1 MFFSVAFFV
10 PGILNKPLGH
20 ESKYKMHTTLTQR
33 TTVIL
38 HIWSSYRKLKHF
50 PKILNVHNGYKLL
63 IQAFN
68 STLIQHCFCEL
79 CIIMLS
85 ATKGGQEWL
94 KA

>member
-1 MFFSVAFFV
+1 MAFFV
-10 PGILNKPLGH
+10 PGILNKPSGH
-20 ESKYKMHTTLTQR
+20 ENKYKIHTTLTQR

-50 PKILNVHNGYKLL
+50 PKILNVRDGYELL
-63 IQAFN
+63 IQ
-68 STLIQHCFCEL
+68 QYFCEL

-85 ATKGGQEWL
+85 ATKGGHEWL